1 MRKLA
6 PFPGARWWALHAAAI
21 AAVYTVGRVVLGR

>member
-6 PFPGARWWALHAAAI
+6 PFPTARWWALHAVAI
-21 AAVYTVGRVVLGR
+21 AAVYTFGRLVLGR

>member
-6 PFPGARWWALHAAAI
+6 PFPTARWWALHATAI
-21 AAVYTVGRVVLGR
+21 AAVYAFGHIVFGR

>member
-6 PFPGARWWALHAAAI
+6 PFPTARWWVLHLVAI
-21 AAVYTVGRVVLGR
+21 SLVYTVGHLVFGG